1 MRKFAV
7 LFCLIV
13 TGVYG
18 TMVKAQAPKAGKASI
33 KEIVGAMTL
42 EEKANLVVGTG
53 MRMPGMPPGGGP
65 GGPGAPDAAVAPQ
78 GTGNPPPAAAS
89 PAGPVVGETMALV
102 PKEKIAEL
110 KPGI

>member
-1 MRKFAV
+1 MRKFVV

-18 TMVKAQAPKAGKASI
+18 TMVKAQAPKAGKASV

-65 GGPGAPDAAVAPQ
+65 GGPGGWYPVQPVLRKVLV
-78 GTGNPPPAAAS
+78 TLLLLPPLLL
-89 PAGPVVGETMALV
+89 PVRL
-102 PKEKIAEL
+102 
-110 KPGI
+110 